1 MPGWVTGGGSAPVR
15 EELAL
20 MRPERDVDVLVV
32 GSGAAG
38 LSAALSARENGAQNV
53 LIAESEGL
61 VGGSSRLSGGLMMGA
76 GTRYQRK
83 LGITDDAES
92 LFHEYMQLNQWK
104 VESAVVR
111 RLAELAGP
119 TVEWLGDLG
128 VEFYD
133 QLVFGG
139 DERVPR
145 VHCPIGRGQA
155 VVDVLASKCRSGGVE
170 IALGQRVG
178 RLLTEDGAVVGAG
191 VGDDTLTAGAVVV
204 ATGGFGNNPEKLA
217 RYFPSAAGTGWAW
230 YIGAEG
236 SRGDHLDLAVQVGAQ
251 LTGYDHGL
259 RLLHAGFANIYEAYL
274 PGWLVLVDRQGR
286 RFCDETAPYGI
297 MDGLIQ
303 EQGDVAYVIF
313 DRATLDE
320 ATAAGVARYKQK
332 VPGSTKKQSPHWNTD
347 IVESMV
353 AAGKVHRAQSLA
365 ELAAGFGLPAGHLEA
380 TVERYNAAATAGEDF
395 DYLKDPKFLEPIATP
410 PFYAAEI
417 RPATVCFTACGL
429 RVDRDAQVISEA
441 GRPIPGLFAAGES
454 AGGVVGPRYV
464 GSGNSY
470 ANCVTF
476 GRVAGASAARAAS
489 RAV

>member
-1 MPGWVTGGGSAPVR
+1 
-15 EELAL
+15 

-38 LSAALSARENGAQNV
+38 LSAALSARENGAASV

-61 VGGSSRLSGGLMMGA
+61 LGGSSRLSGGLMMGA
-76 GTRYQRK
+76 GTRYQRE
-83 LGITDDAES
+83 LGIVDDAES

-104 VESAVVR
+104 VEPAVVR
-111 RLAELAGP
+111 RLAERAGP

-155 VVDVLASKCRSGGVE
+155 VVDVLASHCRNAGVE
-170 IALGQRVG
+170 IALGRRVG
-178 RLLTEDGAVVGAG
+178 RLLTEDGAIVGAG
-191 VGDDTLTAGAVVV
+191 VGEDTLTACAVVV
-204 ATGGFGNNPEKLA
+204 ATGGFGNSPEKLA
-217 RYFPSAAGTGWAW
+217 KYFPSAADTGWAW
-230 YIGAEG
+230 YIGAQG

-251 LTGYDHGL
+251 VTGYDHGL
-259 RLLHAGFANIYEAYL
+259 RLLHAGFASIYEAYL

-313 DRATLDE
+313 DRATLDD
-320 ATAAGVARYKQK
+320 ATAVGVARYKQK

-353 AAGKVHRAQSLA
+353 AAGKVHQARSVA
-365 ELAAGFGLPAGHLEA
+365 ELGAGLGLPAGHLEA
-380 TVERYNAAATAGEDF
+380 TVERYNAAAAAGEDF

-429 RVDRDAQVISEA
+429 RIDRDAQVIGES

-476 GRVAGASAARAAS
+476 GRVAGASAARLTMAAS
-489 RAV
+489 

>member
-1 MPGWVTGGGSAPVR
+1 
-15 EELAL
+15 
-20 MRPERDVDVLVV
+20 MRPKRDVDVLVV

-38 LSAALSARENGAQNV
+38 LTAALSARENGAQNV

-76 GTRYQRK
+76 GTRYQRA
-83 LGITDDAES
+83 LGIEDDAGS

-128 VEFYD
+128 VQFYD

-155 VVDVLASKCRSGGVE
+155 VVDVLTSHCRGAGVE
-170 IALGQRVG
+170 IALGRRVG
-178 RLLTEDGAVVGAG
+178 RLLTKDGAVVGAG
-191 VGDDTLTAGAVVV
+191 VGDDALTAGAVVV
-204 ATGGFGNNPEKLA
+204 ATGGFGSDPEKLA
-217 RYFPSAAGTGWAW
+217 RYFPSAAETGWAW
-230 YIGAEG
+230 YIGAPG
-236 SRGDHLDLAVQVGAQ
+236 SRGDHLDLAIQAGAQ
-251 LTGYDHGL
+251 VTGYNRGL
-259 RLLHAGFANIYEAYL
+259 RLLHADFARIYEAYL

-303 EQGDVAYVIF
+303 ERGDVAYAIF
-313 DRATLDE
+313 DRAALDE
-320 ATAAGVARYKQK
+320 ATAAGVARYKQQ

-353 AAGKVHRAQSLA
+353 AAGKVHQAQSVA
-365 ELAAGFGLPAGHLEA
+365 ELAAGLALPAQHLEG
-380 TVERYNAAATAGEDF
+380 TVERYNAAVAAGEDF
-395 DYLKDPKFLEPIATP
+395 DYLKDPKFLQPIASP
-410 PFYAAEI
+410 PYYAAEI

-429 RVDRDAQVISEA
+429 RIDRDAQVIGES

-476 GRVAGASAARAAS
+476 GRVAGASAARLAMATS
-489 RAV
+489 

>member
-1 MPGWVTGGGSAPVR
+1 
-15 EELAL
+15 
-20 MRPERDVDVLVV
+20 
-32 GSGAAG
+32 
-38 LSAALSARENGAQNV
+38 
-53 LIAESEGL
+53 
-61 VGGSSRLSGGLMMGA
+61 
-76 GTRYQRK
+76 
-83 LGITDDAES
+83 
-92 LFHEYMQLNQWK
+92 
-104 VESAVVR
+104 
-111 RLAELAGP
+111 
-119 TVEWLGDLG
+119 VEWLGDLG
-128 VEFYD
+128 VQFYD

-155 VVDVLASKCRSGGVE
+155 VVDVLARHCREAGVE
-170 IALGQRVG
+170 IALGRRVG
-178 RLLTEDGAVVGAG
+178 RLLTADGAVAGAG
-191 VGDDTLTAGAVVV
+191 VGEDTLTAGAVVV

-217 RYFPSAAGTGWAW
+217 RYFPSAADTGWAW

-236 SRGDHLDLAVQVGAQ
+236 SRGDHLDLAIQVGAQ
-251 LTGYDHGL
+251 VSGYNRGL
-259 RLLHAGFANIYEAYL
+259 RLLHADFARIYEAYL

-303 EQGDVAYVIF
+303 ERGDIAYALF
-313 DRATLDE
+313 DQAALDE
-320 ATAAGVARYKQK
+320 ATAAGVARYKQQ

-353 AAGKVHRAQSLA
+353 TAGKVHRAESIT
-365 ELAAGFGLPAGHLEA
+365 ELAAGFALPAEHLEG
-380 TVERYNAAATAGEDF
+380 TVERYNLAVAAGEDF
-395 DYLKDPKFLEPIATP
+395 DYLKDPRFLQPIASP

-429 RVDRDAQVISEA
+429 RIDRDAQVIGES

-476 GRVAGASAARAAS
+476 GRVAGAAAARLAMATP
-489 RAV
+489 